1 MASKQNQGVLVS
13 LIVFIVLT
21 LAFGVATY
29 FGAKGY
35 QEQKAALATARSER
49 TSAIQERDSL
59 KADLDAFK
67 TKLGYGSAAADVIV
81 NGKDGKENVTVIE
94 NGAEV
99 EKPVHYNG
107 MQDDLVAALGS
118 AATETLTFKDG
129 VAKLTAQIAA
139 VNKQIADCAA
149 ERDANIKDAQA
160 SIASSAKEKTRFET
174 SVAKKTADSVAGLAD
189 VRSQY
194 ADLTKQ
200 FDEQTKEFDTQKR
213 NAKEAIDIA
222 QAETEKER
230 AAADNFAEINLELA
244 RRIDLL
250 TNNDFE
256 TADANVISTDQV
268 GKFVRLSVGS
278 ADGIRPLT
286 KFNVFPKEAL
296 VKGGVKAKASVQV
309 THSLEEHVCE
319 AKIIEDDQNNPIEP
333 GDIVFTPLW
342 RPGDV
347 NKYALDYR
355 LDINEDGVSDLGELC
370 NMIAISGG
378 EVVAYIDD
386 NGEVHGKISPDTFRL
401 VVSDETIV
409 DRIAKAGDLSEAAK
423 AQIEQDEVD
432 FVASASENGVRTIR
446 LADLLV
452 QIGYKKTAA
461 LNRDKAEKAAGERQ
475 AAVSN
480 TVVGD
485 RSVIPVFE
493 SQSETKPGSVLPVYE
508 EGADKKDAAANATF
522 RKRTPKN

>member
-35 QEQKAALATARSER
+35 KEQKAALESARSER
-49 TSAIQERDSL
+49 ANAVQERDNL
-59 KADLDAFK
+59 KTELDAFK
-67 TKLGYGSAAADVIV
+67 TKLGYGLAGADTII
-81 NGKDGKENVTVIE
+81 NGGDGDEKISVQE
-94 NGAEV
+94 NGSAV

-107 MQDDLVAALGS
+107 MQDDLADALGS
-118 AATETLTFKDG
+118 NVAETLTFKDG
-129 VAKLTAQIAA
+129 VAQLSAQLAA

-149 ERDANIKDAQA
+149 ERDANIRDAQNQVDN
-160 SIASSAKEKTRFET
+160 SEKEKTRFDA
-174 SVAKKTADSVAGLAD
+174 SVVKKTADVETALDD

-194 ADLTKQ
+194 TDLTKQ
-200 FDEQTKEFDTQKR
+200 FNEQTKEFDTQKR

-222 QAETEKER
+222 NAEAEKER
-230 AAADNFAEINLELA
+230 GAADNFANINIELA

-256 TADANVISTDQV
+256 TADATVVSTDQV
-268 GKFVRLSVGS
+268 AHSVRLDVGS

-309 THSLEEHVCE
+309 TQSLEEHVCE
-319 AKIIEDDQNNPIEP
+319 AKILQDNPNDPIEP

-342 RPGDV
+342 RPGEI

-355 LDINEDGVSDLGELC
+355 LDINEDGVSDLDEIY
-370 NMIAISGG
+370 NMIRIAGG
-378 EVVAYIDD
+378 EVAAYIDD
-386 NGEVHGKISPDTFRL
+386 KGVVHGKITPDCFRL
-401 VVSDETIV
+401 VVSDDSVV
-409 DRIAKAGDLSEAAK
+409 DRIAKAGDLSDETKAK
-423 AQIEQDEVD
+423 IEQDQ
-432 FVASASENGVRTIR
+432 VAFIESAKENGVRSIR

-452 QIGYKKTAA
+452 QIGYKKTP
-461 LNRDKAEKAAGERQ
+461 LLGRDNAEKAAGKRQ
-475 AAVSN
+475 ADESANAVDN
-480 TVVGD
+480 VD
-485 RSVIPVFE
+485 VIPVFE
-493 SQSETKPGSVLPVYE
+493 SQNESQPGSVLPLYKD
-508 EGADKKDAAANATF
+508 GADKDPAEPTF
-522 RKRTPKN
+522 RKRTPKK